1 MKFRL
6 NSKLLNLFILDIS
19 RAFSAAHVSTLTLHQ
34 SVRDVVSD
42 IVTDDDDDDGV
53 DGDNEEEEED
63 EEDDVDDNGDDDDDD
78 AAHVSTLT
86 ASKCVAGMW

>member
-34 SVRDVVSD
+34 SVRDVVSE
-42 IVTDDDDDDGV
+42 IVTDDDDDDDV
-53 DGDNEEEEED
+53 EEED
-63 EEDDVDDNGDDDDDD
+63 DRDGEIRIHKWIVNDDSSLCWD
-78 AAHVSTLT
+78 
-86 ASKCVAGMW
+86 